1 MPRGDGTGP
10 MGRGPMS
17 GRGTGFCNLANAAQS
32 VVGLGLGLALR
43 RRRGSGQWVDRYN
56 NIDQA
61 ASTTPK
67 ELLQKQKAALQ
78 RRLEVIDRQL
88 ENL

>member
-10 MGRGPMS
+10 MGQGPMS
-17 GRGTGFCNLANAAQS
+17 GRGAGPCSLANVAQS

-43 RRRGSGQWVDRYN
+43 RRRGSGQWVGRYN
-56 NIDQA
+56 KIDQA
-61 ASTTPK
+61 ASTPK
-67 ELLQKQKAALQ
+67 ELLQEQKAALQ

>member
-17 GRGTGFCNLANAAQS
+17 GRGAGPCSLGNVAQS
-32 VVGLGLGLALR
+32 LVGLGLGLALR
-43 RRRGSGQWVDRYN
+43 RRRGSGQWVDRFN
-56 NIDQA
+56 NIDQT
-61 ASTTPK
+61 ASTPK
-67 ELLQKQKAALQ
+67 ELLQEQKAVLQ

>member
-17 GRGTGFCNLANAAQS
+17 GRDTGLCSLANAAQS

-43 RRRGSGQWVDRYN
+43 RRRGSGQWVDRNN

-61 ASTTPK
+61 ASTTSK